1 MQSAFTLKKSNDR
14 SPNMGIWIA
23 TVSLKNGGK
32 YAGKSESDSLFEPTF
47 LPVITN
53 YKEKK
58 TNKDGS
64 DWNQKGRRQQKSRAH
79 SLHSFP
85 VLSKIDIMT
94 FTKSV
99 LQSIKLQECQSS
111 SQSSLEAGAE
121 KGAGA
126 EYESEAV

>member
-1 MQSAFTLKKSNDR
+1 MLGSQKVTVFLSPLSYLSSQTTKK
-14 SPNMGIWIA
+14 
-23 TVSLKNGGK
+23 KQ
-32 YAGKSESDSLFEPTF
+32 
-47 LPVITN
+47 
-53 YKEKK
+53 

-99 LQSIKLQECQSS
+99 LQSIKLQECQSN